1 MPRFAC
7 TRSAL
12 ALSAF
17 LLATGCRQTTA
28 VTDYTLGPAL
38 DGPRQRGGHVIFV
51 REEDPDFLDPALS
64 YGTYTAPLIE
74 GVFRTL
80 LEYADVP
87 GLAGTRLEPELARSL
102 PDVREGGRLYAFA
115 LRPDA
120 KFGAPLHR
128 HITAADVKYSIERL
142 FQVGSPGCNF
152 YRGIV
157 GVDRVLAGKAKTI
170 PGIVAR
176 GDSLYFRLV
185 EPDPIFTSVLTLP
198 FTAPVP
204 REVTEQHPND
214 FSQHTVATGPFQI
227 AEFTPRRRVL
237 LVRNPDYCGQ
247 PAWLDTFEMRLGVS
261 TVTSVALIRRGLV
274 DGGFFEVPAG
284 EFARL
289 GSDSVWKHQL
299 LIADGINTDYLFMN
313 VRIPP
318 FDDVRVRQAVN
329 WALDRRALM
338 KVYSGKA
345 IPAGEFLPPSIPGY
359 RPLGAYQGP
368 DTARARAL
376 LRAAGHPN
384 GISVRLYAYSTEPF
398 GRMMTLV
405 QQQLAAAG
413 IHAELDLGEAAG
425 YTSMAE
431 VVSNH
436 IAFGLYGWYADYV
449 DASNFFDTLLNGHR
463 IQPIHNINLSLF
475 DDARTNAMIE
485 QAMRTAD
492 DSTRFRMW
500 GDVDRRVMDLAP
512 VAPLLHLQESR
523 LYSPRLGGW
532 YRHVSRLFK
541 IESLYIKP
549 KSAAP
554 GPA

>member
-1 MPRFAC
+1 
-7 TRSAL
+7 
-12 ALSAF
+12 
-17 LLATGCRQTTA
+17 
-28 VTDYTLGPAL
+28 
-38 DGPRQRGGHVIFV
+38 
-51 REEDPDFLDPALS
+51 
-64 YGTYTAPLIE
+64 
-74 GVFRTL
+74 
-80 LEYADVP
+80 
-87 GLAGTRLEPELARSL
+87 
-102 PDVREGGRLYAFA
+102 
-115 LRPDA
+115 
-120 KFGAPLHR
+120 
-128 HITAADVKYSIERL
+128 
-142 FQVGSPGCNF
+142 
-152 YRGIV
+152 
-157 GVDRVLAGKAKTI
+157 
-170 PGIVAR
+170 
-176 GDSLYFRLV
+176 
-185 EPDPIFTSVLTLP
+185 
-198 FTAPVP
+198 
-204 REVTEQHPND
+204 
-214 FSQHTVATGPFQI
+214 
-227 AEFTPRRRVL
+227 
-237 LVRNPDYCGQ
+237 
-247 PAWLDTFEMRLGVS
+247 
-261 TVTSVALIRRGLV
+261 
-274 DGGFFEVPAG
+274 VPAG